1 MPSKPRESF
10 GRKRPTGNRSAVSSA
25 RYRSVCRSSMPL
37 TASRPESTAN
47 STAGYRVPVSAFNV
61 PESRMSF
68 GMETR
73 FLSEVSGNRTVTK
86 PRSSNK
92 PFSRRF
98 PESRSGSV
106 GETSVPSS
114 EREAIPG
121 TATSAGAMRSR
132 PSVPEKSAPARSVL
146 PAARFLKVSPTGNRC
161 AISGKST
168 SAFRLRRSRACGD
181 RSRTDALAEASART
195 EEEAVRSWKSVRNNR
210 ALSIPKRPFMERTVK
225 PLRSSR
231 DNRSTSIRTALPRL

>member
-1 MPSKPRESF
+1 
-10 GRKRPTGNRSAVSSA
+10 
-25 RYRSVCRSSMPL
+25 MPL
-37 TASRPESTAN
+37 TASKPESTAN
-47 STAGYRVPVSAFNV
+47 STAGYRVPASAFNV

-73 FLSEVSGNRTVTK
+73 FLSEVSGSRTVTK

-132 PSVPEKSAPARSVL
+132 PSVPKDRLRHEAFCRRPDFSKCRRPETD
-146 PAARFLKVSPTGNRC
+146 ARFRANRRRLSD
-161 AISGKST
+161 SGEAVPAETDRERMRRPKH
-168 SAFRLRRSRACGD
+168 RHGRRRRRSEAGNPSGTTGRCPFRNVLSWNGLSSRYAPRETTGRR
-181 RSRTDALAEASART
+181 RSGQRCPDC
-195 EEEAVRSWKSVRNNR
+195 RSNR
-210 ALSIPKRPFMERTVK
+210 QPNSIGKRP
-225 PLRSSR
+225 
-231 DNRSTSIRTALPRL
+231 NG

>member
-121 TATSAGAMRSR
+121 TAT
-132 PSVPEKSAPARSVL
+132 ARSVL

-181 RSRTDALAEASART
+181 RSRTDASAEASART